1 MMRGPCANAAPLLES
16 VFSSRRCFWLLRR
29 QVAAARQLRA
39 NAEPTAT
46 RTRAAQWSSTAGHSW
61 GGGWYDPGDD
71 GSDYGDYGYDDG
83 TGYYDDGSYD
93 DGSGY
98 YDDGSGDDGSGY
110 YDDGSGYYDDGSGD
124 DGSGDDGSGDYGSG
138 DDGSGDDGS
147 GDDGSGDDGT
157 ASKHHLRLQSGGT
170 SHTQT
175 RSARA
180 NSCYAYTCTVACAVG
195 TRTGRVA
202 NGVSVLSTDDACVAA
217 EHGLES
223 WAHHALGAD
232 VTACKQVPAGTTL
245 GGTTNDD
252 GRTPASPSVNSSSG
266 SAAAGTG
273 GAHGIHRS
281 PLGSR

>member
-1 MMRGPCANAAPLLES
+1 MMRERGPLARIGFFLPAALLAA
-16 VFSSRRCFWLLRR
+16 SSAGCSG
-29 QVAAARQLRA
+29 
-39 NAEPTAT
+39 
-46 RTRAAQWSSTAGHSW
+46 SSASSQCGTHGYAYAGGAVVGYGGAGWYDGSW

-71 GSDYGDYGYDDG
+71 GSDYGNYGYDDG

-93 DGSGY
+93 DGSGS
-98 YDDGSGDDGSGY
+98 YDDGSGDNSSGS
-110 YDDGSGYYDDGSGD
+110 YDDGSGD
-124 DGSGDDGSGDYGSG
+124 NSSGSYDDGSGNSGSG

-157 ASKHHLRLQSGGT
+157 ASKQHLRLQSGGT

-202 NGVSVLSTDDACVAA
+202 NGVSALSTDDACVAA

-266 SAAAGTG
+266 SADMGTG
-273 GAHGIHRS
+273 GVHGIRRS